1 MEVFVR
7 GSRSDSRDWLTAQS
21 ASSIE
26 LPQLDQKEKE
36 QARLGHISEERY
48 ARTIYAERLTQK
60 RLLQRLQRFGQWLNT
75 KVEER
80 NPAAQIESL
89 ELDTLSGRIEVSI
102 AVSGEKF
109 DFEMDEDLVESFLTT
124 GSADSEVAIFRLLEV
139 NVPKRQVARAS

>member
-21 ASSIE
+21 VSSIE